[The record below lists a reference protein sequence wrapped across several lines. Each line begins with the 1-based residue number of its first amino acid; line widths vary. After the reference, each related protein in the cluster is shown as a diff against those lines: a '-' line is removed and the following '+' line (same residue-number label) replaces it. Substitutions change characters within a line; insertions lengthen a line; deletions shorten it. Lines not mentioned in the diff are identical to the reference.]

1 MNGTWDFSRREGG
14 IVSVCPNSHRSRGG
28 GIGME
33 GVNIAGLEGAIRDTE
48 MHKFADEFCPMFQS
62 MAQEALTYATRRES
76 SSRVAMNESLRC
88 AIYAREAHTMPS
100 LS

>member
-1 MNGTWDFSRREGG
+1 MNGTWDFSRRD
-14 IVSVCPNSHRSRGG
+14 VLSVCSKFTPIQGWWD
-28 GIGME
+28 GME
-33 GVNIAGLEGAIRDTE
+33 GVNIAGLEGAMQTE

-76 SSRVAMNESLRC
+76 SSRVAMERSFRC